1 MINTKVSDILHSF
14 VCVCVCACL
23 QKPSVYFT
31 SYEFLNSDQP
41 SGAVACDGGSSRW

>member
-14 VCVCVCACL
+14 CVCLCCL

-31 SYEFLNSDQP
+31 LTEPLNSDQP